1 MVEKSG
7 IQEYMVEKSR
17 SKFGLEIFFNHGFIE
32 NNECLNVFSFFFF
45 LIFSVRIVEGN
56 LPNNI
61 SSQLILAFIQERS
74 LIVVSIA
81 GKNSDISP
89 LEITTS
95 VKPRV
100 ARSM

>member
-1 MVEKSG
+1 MVEKSELKFSLT
-7 IQEYMVEKSR
+7 IEYFLCVAFVTER
-17 SKFGLEIFFNHGFIE
+17 LFI
-32 NNECLNVFSFFFF
+32 LFL

-74 LIVVSIA
+74 LIVVNIV
-81 GKNSDISP
+81 GKNSDIFP